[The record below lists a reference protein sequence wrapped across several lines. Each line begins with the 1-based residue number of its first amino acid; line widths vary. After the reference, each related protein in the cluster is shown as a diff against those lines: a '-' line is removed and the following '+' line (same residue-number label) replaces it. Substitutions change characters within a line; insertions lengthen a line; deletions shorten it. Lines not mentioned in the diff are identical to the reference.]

1 MKKKIAIIGMGY
13 VGLPL
18 ALEFS
23 KKYFVIGY
31 DVNVKRINFLKKKID
46 INKDLQKEEIE
57 ILKKSKNL
65 KFSNNYKDLFLCNV
79 FIVTVPTP
87 IFKDKK
93 PDLRNLIDATK
104 NISRHLKKD
113 DLVIYESTVY
123 PGVTEE
129 ICKPILESSG
139 LVLNKDFYIGYS
151 PERLSPGDPKH
162 GLKKIIKITSGSNL
176 YARKIVDQ
184 LYKSIVPLGTHSVS
198 SIKIAEA
205 SKVIENIQ
213 RDVNIAL
220 INELAIIFSRL
231 NINTYEVLK
240 AAETKWNFV
249 RFVPGLVGGHCIA
262 VDPYYLYFKSKK
274 VGYNS
279 QLIPL
284 ARNIN
289 DKMSNFVIEK
299 FMNILNNSI
308 LPPKKKILIMGLAY
322 KENSSDTRN
331 SPVIEIYKKLKKNK
345 EIKLIHVYDPLI
357 DSNKFRGKIKII
369 KKLNKKYDGIL
380 VAVPHFCIVKSF
392 YKKLKKITHK
402 NTKILDVK
410 YSFSKDKNITPL

>member
-23 KKYFVIGY
+23 KKYVVIGY
-31 DVNVKRINFLKKKID
+31 DINVKRINFLKKKID

-176 YARKIVDQ
+176 KQ
-184 LYKSIVPLGTHSVS
+184 GS
-198 SIKIAEA
+198 
-205 SKVIENIQ
+205 
-213 RDVNIAL
+213 
-220 INELAIIFSRL
+220 
-231 NINTYEVLK
+231 
-240 AAETKWNFV
+240 FV
-249 RFVPGLVGGHCIA
+249 V
-262 VDPYYLYFKSKK
+262 YL
-274 VGYNS
+274 
-279 QLIPL
+279 
-284 ARNIN
+284 
-289 DKMSNFVIEK
+289 
-299 FMNILNNSI
+299 
-308 LPPKKKILIMGLAY
+308 
-322 KENSSDTRN
+322 
-331 SPVIEIYKKLKKNK
+331 
-345 EIKLIHVYDPLI
+345 
-357 DSNKFRGKIKII
+357 
-369 KKLNKKYDGIL
+369 
-380 VAVPHFCIVKSF
+380 
-392 YKKLKKITHK
+392 
-402 NTKILDVK
+402 
-410 YSFSKDKNITPL
+410 